1 MRKIA
6 LPPMLLAFLLIGAC
20 LNARAQQVVDRIVAR
35 IEGDIILLSDVE
47 KLSRYQQFLDGKSQS
62 NEEILQL
69 LIDQWVVRTEAE
81 TSRFPAPPAADVQR
95 NVERVKKSFES
106 PQEYETRKQEAGLT
120 DAEISEMAG
129 AQLYLSNYLDS
140 RFRPSVQ
147 IDPKAIEDYY
157 QIGVVA
163 RAKARGV
170 QPPTLEA
177 SRDLIQEFLVQQG
190 INDEANRWLKESR
203 NGLHVENLLN
213 TGAK

>member
-6 LPPMLLAFLLIGAC
+6 PPTMLVACLLIGAC
-20 LNARAQQVVDRIVAR
+20 FTARAQQVVDRIVAR
-35 IEGDIILLSDVE
+35 IEGDVILLSDVE
-47 KLSRYQQFLDGKSQS
+47 KLSHYQQFLDGKSQT

-69 LIDQWVVRTEAE
+69 LLDQWVVRTEAE
-81 TSRFPAPPAADVQR
+81 TSRFPAPSTADVQR
-95 NVERVKKSFES
+95 NVERIKRSFAS
-106 PQEYETRKQEAGLT
+106 PQEYETRKNEAGLT
-120 DAEISEMAG
+120 GAEISEMAG

-157 QIGVVA
+157 QTGVVA

-170 QPPTLEA
+170 QPPTFEA
-177 SRDLIQEFLVQQG
+177 ARDLIQEFLVQQG

-213 TGAK
+213 VGAK

>member
-1 MRKIA
+1 MRKLA
-6 LPPMLLAFLLIGAC
+6 PPTMVLAFVVMC
-20 LNARAQQVVDRIVAR
+20 VCFTARAQQVVDRIVAR

-47 KLSRYQQFLDGKSQS
+47 KLSHYQQFLDGKSQT

-81 TSRFPAPPAADVQR
+81 TSRFPAPSAADVQR
-95 NVERVKKSFES
+95 NVERVRKSFAS
-106 PQEYETRKQEAGLT
+106 PQEYEARKNEAGLT

-157 QIGVVA
+157 QTGVVA

-170 QPPTLEA
+170 QPPTFEA
-177 SRDLIQEFLVQQG
+177 ARDLIQEFLVQQG

-213 TGAK
+213 SGAK

>member
-6 LPPMLLAFLLIGAC
+6 PPALVFEFLVIGAC
-20 LNARAQQVVDRIVAR
+20 FTAHPQQVQDRIVAR
-35 IEGDIILLSDVE
+35 IERDIILLSDIE
-47 KLSRYQQFLDGKSQS
+47 KLSHYQQFLDGKSQS

-81 TSRFPAPPAADVQR
+81 TSRFPAPSPADIQR
-95 NVERVKKSFES
+95 NVDRVKKSFAS
-106 PQEYETRKQEAGLT
+106 PQEYQARKEQAGLT

-157 QIGVVA
+157 QTGVVA

-170 QPPTLEA
+170 EPPTLEA
-177 SRDLIQEFLVQQG
+177 ARDLIQEFLVQQG

-213 TGAK
+213 AGAQ

>member
-1 MRKIA
+1 MRKVA
-6 LPPMLLAFLLIGAC
+6 PLAMLLAFLVLGASG
-20 LNARAQQVVDRIVAR
+20 AAHAQQVVDRIVAR

-47 KLSRYQQFLDGKSQS
+47 KLSHYQKFLDGKSQS

-81 TSRFPAPPAADVQR
+81 TSRFPAPSPADVQR
-95 NVERVKKSFES
+95 NVDRVKKSFAS
-106 PQEYETRKQEAGLT
+106 PAEYEARKDEAGLT

-140 RFRPSVQ
+140 RFRPAVQ
-147 IDPKAIEDYY
+147 IDAKAIEDYY
-157 QIGVVA
+157 QTGVVA

-170 QPPTLEA
+170 QPPTFEA
-177 SRDLIQEFLVQQG
+177 ARDLIQEFLVQQG

-213 TGAK
+213 ADTP

>member
-1 MRKIA
+1 MRKLA
-6 LPPMLLAFLLIGAC
+6 APTLLLAFLVMGVCFTAH
-20 LNARAQQVVDRIVAR
+20 AQQVVDRIVAR

-47 KLSRYQQFLDGKSQS
+47 KLSHYQQFLDGKSQT

-81 TSRFPAPPAADVQR
+81 TSRFPAPSPVDVQR
-95 NVERVKKSFES
+95 NVERVKKSFAS
-106 PQEYETRKQEAGLT
+106 SQEYEARKNETGLT

-157 QIGVVA
+157 QTGVVA

-170 QPPTLEA
+170 QPPTFEA
-177 SRDLIQEFLVQQG
+177 ARDLIQEFLVQQG

-213 TGAK
+213 SGAK

>member
-1 MRKIA
+1 MRKLAPPTMVLA
-6 LPPMLLAFLLIGAC
+6 LFVMCVCFT
-20 LNARAQQVVDRIVAR
+20 ARAQQVVDRIVAR
-35 IEGDIILLSDVE
+35 IEGDIILLSDVD
-47 KLSRYQQFLDGKSQS
+47 KLSHYQQFLDGKSQT

-81 TSRFPAPPAADVQR
+81 TSRFPAPSAADVQR
-95 NVERVKKSFES
+95 NVERVRKSFAS
-106 PQEYETRKQEAGLT
+106 PEEFETRKNEAGLT

-157 QIGVVA
+157 QTGVVA

-170 QPPTLEA
+170 QPPTFEA
-177 SRDLIQEFLVQQG
+177 ARDLIQEFLVQQG

-213 TGAK
+213 AGAK

>member
-1 MRKIA
+1 MRKVA
-6 LPPMLLAFLLIGAC
+6 PPTLVLAFLVVGAG
-20 LNARAQQVVDRIVAR
+20 LAAHAQQVVDRIVAR
-35 IEGDIILLSDVE
+35 IEGDIILLSDIA

-81 TSRFPAPPAADVQR
+81 TSRFPAPSPADVQR
-95 NVERVKKSFES
+95 NVERVKKSFAS
-106 PQEYETRKQEAGLT
+106 PGEYEARKSEAGLS

-157 QIGVVA
+157 QTGVVA

-170 QPPTLEA
+170 QPPTFEA
-177 SRDLIQEFLVQQG
+177 ARDLIQEFLVQQG

-203 NGLHVENLLN
+203 NGLHVEILLN
-213 TGAK
+213 AGAK

>member
-1 MRKIA
+1 MRKVA
-6 LPPMLLAFLLIGAC
+6 PLAMLLALLALGASGA
-20 LNARAQQVVDRIVAR
+20 ARAQQVVDRIVAR

-47 KLSRYQQFLDGKSQS
+47 KLSHYQKFLDGKSQS

-81 TSRFPAPPAADVQR
+81 TSRFPAPSPADVQR
-95 NVERVKKSFES
+95 NVDRVKKSFAS
-106 PQEYETRKQEAGLT
+106 PAEYEARKDEAGLT

-140 RFRPSVQ
+140 RFRPAVQ
-147 IDPKAIEDYY
+147 IDAKAIEDYY
-157 QIGVVA
+157 QTGVVA

-170 QPPTLEA
+170 QPPTFEA
-177 SRDLIQEFLVQQG
+177 ARDLIQEFLVQQG

-213 TGAK
+213 EDTP

>member
-6 LPPMLLAFLLIGAC
+6 SPTMVLAFLVIGAC
-20 LNARAQQVVDRIVAR
+20 FSAHAQQVVDRIVAR

-47 KLSRYQQFLDGKSQS
+47 KLSHYQQFLDGKSQS

-81 TSRFPAPPAADVQR
+81 TSRFPAPSPADVQR
-95 NVERVKKSFES
+95 NVERVKKSFAS
-106 PQEYETRKQEAGLT
+106 PAEYEARKEEAGLT

-157 QIGVVA
+157 QTGVVA

-170 QPPTLEA
+170 QPPTFEA
-177 SRDLIQEFLVQQG
+177 ARDLIQEFLLQQG

-213 TGAK
+213 AGAK

>member
-1 MRKIA
+1 MRKLAPPTMVLA
-6 LPPMLLAFLLIGAC
+6 LVVMCVCFT
-20 LNARAQQVVDRIVAR
+20 ARAQQVVDRIVAR
-35 IEGDIILLSDVE
+35 IEGDIILLSDIE
-47 KLSRYQQFLDGKSQS
+47 KLSHYQQFLDGKSQT

-81 TSRFPAPPAADVQR
+81 TSRFPAPSAADVQR
-95 NVERVKKSFES
+95 NVERVRKSFAS
-106 PQEYETRKQEAGLT
+106 PQEYEARKNEAGLT

-157 QIGVVA
+157 QTGVVA

-170 QPPTLEA
+170 QPPTFEA
-177 SRDLIQEFLVQQG
+177 ARDLIQEFLVQQG

-213 TGAK
+213 SGAK

>member
-6 LPPMLLAFLLIGAC
+6 PPTMVLALLMTAAC
-20 LNARAQQVVDRIVAR
+20 GTAYAQQVVDRLVAR
-35 IEGDIILLSDVE
+35 IEGDVILLSDVE
-47 KLSRYQQFLDGKSQS
+47 KLGHYQQFLDGKSQS

-81 TSRFPAPPAADVQR
+81 TSRFPAPSPADVQR
-95 NVERVKKSFES
+95 NVERVKKSFAS
-106 PQEYETRKQEAGLT
+106 PEEYQARKTEAGLT
-120 DAEISEMAG
+120 DAEISEMAA

-157 QIGVVA
+157 QTGVVA

-170 QPPTLEA
+170 QPPTFEA
-177 SRDLIQEFLVQQG
+177 ARDLIQEFLVQQG

-203 NGLHVENLLN
+203 NGLHVENLLPA
-213 TGAK
+213 GAP

>member
-6 LPPMLLAFLLIGAC
+6 PPTMLLAFLVMGVCFTAH
-20 LNARAQQVVDRIVAR
+20 AQQVVDRIVAR

-47 KLSRYQQFLDGKSQS
+47 KLSHYQQFLDGKSQS

-81 TSRFPAPPAADVQR
+81 TSRFPAASPADVQR
-95 NVERVKKSFES
+95 NVERVKKSFAT
-106 PQEYETRKQEAGLT
+106 PQEYETRKNEAGLT

-157 QIGVVA
+157 QTGVVA

-170 QPPTLEA
+170 QPPTFEA
-177 SRDLIQEFLVQQG
+177 ARDLIQEFLVQQG

-213 TGAK
+213 AGAK

>member
-1 MRKIA
+1 MRKLAPPTMVLA
-6 LPPMLLAFLLIGAC
+6 LLVMCVSLTV
-20 LNARAQQVVDRIVAR
+20 RAQQVVDRIVAR

-47 KLSRYQQFLDGKSQS
+47 KLSHYQLFLDGKSQT

-81 TSRFPAPPAADVQR
+81 TSRFPAPSVADVQR
-95 NVERVKKSFES
+95 NVERVRKSFAS
-106 PQEYETRKQEAGLT
+106 PQEYESRKNEAGLT
-120 DAEISEMAG
+120 DAEIAEMAG

-157 QIGVVA
+157 QTGVVA

-170 QPPTLEA
+170 QPPTFEA
-177 SRDLIQEFLVQQG
+177 ARDLIQEFLVQQG

-213 TGAK
+213 SDAK

>member
-1 MRKIA
+1 MRK
-6 LPPMLLAFLLIGAC
+6 LTPPTVLLACLLFGVYC
-20 LNARAQQVVDRIVAR
+20 TARAQQIVDRIVAR

-47 KLSRYQQFLDGKSQS
+47 KLSHYQQFLDGKSQT

-69 LIDQWVVRTEAE
+69 LIDQWIVRTEAE
-81 TSRFPAPPAADVQR
+81 TSRFPAPSPADVQR
-95 NVERVKKSFES
+95 NVERIKRSFAS
-106 PQEYETRKQEAGLT
+106 PQEYETRKNEAGLT

-157 QIGVVA
+157 QTGVVA

-170 QPPTLEA
+170 QPPSFEA
-177 SRDLIQEFLVQQG
+177 ARDLIQEFLVQQG

-203 NGLHVENLLN
+203 NGLHVENLLIA
-213 TGAK
+213 GAK

>member
-1 MRKIA
+1 MRKLAPPTMVLA
-6 LPPMLLAFLLIGAC
+6 LFVMCVCFT
-20 LNARAQQVVDRIVAR
+20 ARAQQVVDRIVAR
-35 IEGDIILLSDVE
+35 IEGDIILLSDVD
-47 KLSRYQQFLDGKSQS
+47 KLSHYQQFLDGKSQT

-81 TSRFPAPPAADVQR
+81 TSRFPAPSAADVQR
-95 NVERVKKSFES
+95 NVERVRKSFAS
-106 PQEYETRKQEAGLT
+106 PEEFETRKNEAGLT

-157 QIGVVA
+157 QTGVVA

-170 QPPTLEA
+170 QPPTFEA
-177 SRDLIQEFLVQQG
+177 ARDLIQEFLVQQG

-213 TGAK
+213 SGAK